1 MTTDNILEVQ
11 NLPQFSI
18 IRFFDVVDADIV
30 EKARIVID
38 AKIPSNC
45 PNIII
50 DLEKVEFL
58 DSHGVGLFAS
68 LLKKVHHNNGL
79 LVFAGATAQP
89 ISVLN
94 IVGFNGS
101 LVTYC
106 ENLQHACALL
116 EDGKKDPS

>member
-1 MTTDNILEVQ
+1 MTTDSTLEIQ
-11 NLPQFSI
+11 NRPRFSV
-18 IRFFDVVDADIV
+18 IRFFGFVDAGTV
-30 EKARIVID
+30 ERARSVID
-38 AKIPSNC
+38 AEIPAGC

-68 LLKKVHHNNGL
+68 LLKKVHGNNGL
-79 LVFAGATAQP
+79 LVFAGASAQP
-89 ISVLN
+89 ASVLN

-106 ENLQHACALL
+106 EDLQHACALL
-116 EDGKKDPS
+116 EGGKKDP